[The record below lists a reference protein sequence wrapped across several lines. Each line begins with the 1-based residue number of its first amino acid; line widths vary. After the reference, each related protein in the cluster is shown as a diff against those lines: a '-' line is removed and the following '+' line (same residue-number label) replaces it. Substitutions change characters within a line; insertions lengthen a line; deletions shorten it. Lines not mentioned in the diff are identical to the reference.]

1 MEWRPVVFRD
11 RAEAARQLAER
22 LEKFKGQDPVI
33 LAIPRGGVV
42 IGDGIARA
50 IGGQLDVVVPRKLGA
65 PYDPELAIGAVM
77 HDGSVFLNEDVI
89 EALGVPEEYIEKEKA
104 AQMKEIERRLILY
117 RGHREYR
124 LEGRTVLLVDDGV
137 ATGATMLVAAQ
148 WVRTQA
154 PKKLVIAVPVG
165 PPETIEK
172 LQAVADEVVVL
183 LAPAA
188 FGAVGEFYR
197 DFSPVTD
204 EEVRSIMRRYG
215 YGV

>member
-1 MEWRPVVFRD
+1 MVFRD
-11 RAEAARQLAER
+11 RAEAARRLAER
-22 LEKFKGQDPVI
+22 LEPFRGEDLVI

-137 ATGATMLVAAQ
+137 ATGATLLVAAR

-172 LQAVADEVVVL
+172 LQAVADEVVAL
-183 LAPAA
+183 LIPAQ

-204 EEVRSIMRRYG
+204 EEVRRIMRQYG